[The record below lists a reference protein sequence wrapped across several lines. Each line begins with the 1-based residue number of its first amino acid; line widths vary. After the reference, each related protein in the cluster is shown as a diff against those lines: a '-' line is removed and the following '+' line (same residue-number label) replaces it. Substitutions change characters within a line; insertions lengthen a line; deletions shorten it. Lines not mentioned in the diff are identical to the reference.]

1 MKAHSRKIVSQLT
14 VLLMLLSFVILL
26 PFQAPSASAVTAG
39 DIQAGE
45 HHTCALFP
53 SQTVECWGSNWYSQ
67 LGDGTDNLQSNIP
80 VPVLGLTN
88 VTAISAGY
96 RHTCAL
102 LADKTVKCWGD
113 NSHGQLGDGT
123 NTNRNSPVVVVGIS
137 NVVAISSSGRSV
149 STCALLE
156 DGTVRC
162 WGDNS
167 EGQLGD
173 GTNVL
178 RSNQPVQALNL
189 NNVVS
194 ISVGAQSCA
203 VLGDQTVECWGINA
217 AGFDPD
223 GYGQHSNVA
232 VKVSE
237 LTDVVKVFSAS
248 GSTCALLSNQ
258 ILKCWGWFPTGDGPA
273 DEGPDRSLLATPTTV
288 YGLENLVSNEGECFL
303 FSDGLVKCWNSTYTA
318 KTTVPGLT
326 NVIAIAAG
334 DRRHCAL
341 MSDETMKCWGYNVNG
356 ALGDGTNKTK
366 SDTPVKVLHLLRF
379 SSTGNPLVS
388 GVGMIGEILTA
399 NPGSWDAGTTF
410 TYKWLRDGVVISGAA
425 LSTYQVTVAD
435 GLASISA
442 QVTGSKVGYL
452 SVTRTSSSVFANLLP
467 SINSYSSVS
476 AGYAHTCGLTSLGV
490 VRCWGLAA
498 FVPRNLGH
506 VSQISAGY
514 HVTCAI
520 TKTSSE
526 AKCWANNGIA
536 HYDSAPTDL
545 GAIKKISAGTYHAC
559 AVTISNEVKCWGDEE
574 YGRTRVPADLGPVS
588 DVSTGDYSTCAL
600 TNEGYAKCWG
610 YFITD
615 VPAGMGKLK
624 QISVG
629 QDHVCAIDLSDSP
642 VCWGHDSYGEVDVPV
657 FIGKVSQIDSG
668 NGFTCA
674 RFLNDQRAGCWGYD
688 YGTDNLRPFLSQAV
702 SVSVGSEHACAVVSG
717 GGLFCWGTTAN
728 DRRRIPLDILVPTKP
743 PVSFTFNSLTG
754 MSVGVSHLPS
764 DNDGSL
770 VWKVLQNDSPV
781 CEIESGGEC
790 QVDDLTP
797 KQSYNFKVR
806 GENEAGQTSV
816 IEQVV
821 KFCPTRDPSIEIPAS
836 FSARTKQ
843 KITLA
848 GTLLMQNLCDPIATT
863 VEYRKKVY
871 GKAWTNWKKYTV
883 KSGGEFSFTDTFEF
897 NSQVQLR
904 AKLAGNVYTTKS
916 ISVPVRI
923 NYALP
928 LSFYSKSTKI
938 KNGYSQGGTITI
950 KFGGDKSFN
959 GTCTVSAR
967 TEYAFNFA
975 LVLMGSES
983 HFTVFKVKNGI
994 GSGKITMRWNG
1005 EVDVGAL
1012 CEDPKFVRILD
1023 SRKPIFRASF

>member
-1 MKAHSRKIVSQLT
+1 LKAHSRKIVSQLT
-14 VLLMLLSFVILL
+14 VLLTLLSFVILV

-67 LGDGTDNLQSNIP
+67 LGDGTDKLQSNIP

-123 NTNRNSPVVVVGIS
+123 NTNRNSPVVVLGIS

-162 WGDNS
+162 WGNNS

-178 RSNQPVQALNL
+178 SSNQPVQVLNL
-189 NNVVS
+189 NNAVS

-217 AGFDPD
+217 AGFDSD

-379 SSTGNPLVS
+379 SSTGDPVVS
-388 GVGMIGEILTA
+388 GVGMIGQTLAVT
-399 NPGSWDAGTTF
+399 PGSWDAGTSF
-410 TYKWLRDGVVISGAA
+410 TYKWLRDGVVIPEAA

-442 QVTGSKVGYL
+442 QITGSKVGYL

-490 VRCWGLAA
+490 VRCWGLGAS
-498 FVPRNLGH
+498 VPRNLGH

-520 TKTSSE
+520 AKTSSE
-526 AKCWANNGIA
+526 AKCWANNGVA
-536 HYDSAPTDL
+536 HYDSAPTDI

-559 AVTISNEVKCWGDEE
+559 AVTSSNEVKCWGDEE
-574 YGRTRVPADLGPVS
+574 YGRTRVPADLGPVLE
-588 DVSTGDYSTCAL
+588 VSTGDYSTCAL
-600 TNEGYAKCWG
+600 TTEGYAKCWG

-629 QDHVCAIDLSDSP
+629 QDHVCAIDLSDTP
-642 VCWGHDSYGEVDVPV
+642 VCWGHYSYGELDVPS
-657 FIGKVSQIDSG
+657 FIGKVSQIDAG

-674 RFLNDQRAGCWGYD
+674 RFLNDQRVGCWGYD
-688 YGTDNLRPFLSQAV
+688 YGTDNLRPFLSQAI

-717 GGLFCWGTTAN
+717 GGLFCWGTTTN
-728 DRRRIPLDILVPTKP
+728 DRRRTPLDILVPAKP

-754 MSVGVSHLPS
+754 LSVGVSHPPS
-764 DNDGSL
+764 ENDGSL

-781 CEIESGGEC
+781 CEIETGGEC
-790 QVDDLTP
+790 QVEDLIP

-821 KFCPTRDPSIEIPAS
+821 KFCPTRDPSVEIPATLPV
-836 FSARTKQ
+836 RTKQ
-843 KITLA
+843 KITLS
-848 GTLLMQNLCDPIATT
+848 GTLLMQNLCDPEATT

-871 GKAWTNWKKYTV
+871 GKAWTTWKKYAV
-883 KSGGEFSFTDTFEF
+883 KSGGQFSFTDTFEF

-938 KNGYSQGGTITI
+938 KNGYAQGGTITI

-959 GTCTVSAR
+959 GTCTVRASTA
-967 TEYAFNFA
+967 YAFNFA

-983 HFTVFKVKNGI
+983 HFTVFKVKNGV

-1023 SRKPIFRASF
+1023 TRKPIFRASF

>member
-1 MKAHSRKIVSQLT
+1 MNFHSVRKKLVCHFVFLVTLFALVVVLPTQVLT
-14 VLLMLLSFVILL
+14 
-26 PFQAPSASAVTAG
+26 ASADTRG
-39 DIQAGE
+39 DIVAGAN
-45 HHTCALFP
+45 HTCALF
-53 SQTVECWGSNWYSQ
+53 SNQTVECWGSNGYSQ
-67 LGDGTDNLQSNIP
+67 LGDGTLASKSNIP
-80 VPVLGLTN
+80 VPVLGLTS
-88 VTAISAGY
+88 VTAITAGY
-96 RHTCAL
+96 NHTCAL
-102 LADKTVKCWGD
+102 LADSTVKCWGD
-113 NSHGQLGDGT
+113 NSYGQLGDGT
-123 NTNRNSPVVVVGIS
+123 NTKRNVPVFVLGIS
-137 NVVAISSSGRSV
+137 NAVALSTGASL
-149 STCALLE
+149 STCALLG

-162 WGDNS
+162 WGYNA

-173 GTNVL
+173 GSNVSW
-178 RSNQPVQALNL
+178 SNQPVQVLNV
-189 NNVVS
+189 NTAVS
-194 ISVGAQSCA
+194 ISGGLQTCVVQS
-203 VLGDQTVECWGINA
+203 DQTVKCWGRYA
-217 AGFDPD
+217 SGFDANGPSM
-223 GYGQHSNVA
+223 HSNVPVEFA
-232 VKVSE
+232 E
-237 LTDVVKVFSAS
+237 LTSVLKIFAS
-248 GSTCALLSNQ
+248 SQNMCALISTQLK
-258 ILKCWGWFPTGDGPA
+258 KCWGWFVTGDGGQPNTTLF
-273 DEGPDRSLLATPTTV
+273 STPTV
-288 YGLENLVSNEGECFL
+288 VSGLDTLVSNQGDCYL
-303 FSDGLVKCWNSTYTA
+303 MSDGFVSCWNSTYTS
-318 KTTVPGLT
+318 KNEVPSLT
-326 NVIAIAAG
+326 NVIAIASG

-341 MSDETMKCWGYNVNG
+341 MIGEVMKCWGYNLSG
-356 ALGDGTNKTK
+356 ELGDGTTKTK
-366 SDTPVKVLHLLRF
+366 SDTPVTVLHLQRF
-379 SSTGNPLVS
+379 SSIGNPLVT
-388 GVGMIGEILTA
+388 GVGLIGETLTA
-399 NPGSWDAGTTF
+399 TSGSWESGTTF
-410 TYKWLRDGVVISGAA
+410 TYKWLRDGIVIPGAA
-425 LSTYQVTVAD
+425 LSTYQLTPSD

-442 QVTGSKVGYL
+442 QVTGSKAGYL
-452 SVTRTSSSVFANLLP
+452 SVTRTSSAVFANLQP

-498 FVPRNLGH
+498 SVPKNLGH
-506 VSQISAGY
+506 ISQISAGY

-526 AKCWANNGIA
+526 AKCWANNGVA
-536 HYDSAPTDL
+536 NYDSAPTDL

-559 AVTISNEVKCWGDEE
+559 AVTISNEAKCWGDEE
-574 YGRTRVPADLGPVS
+574 YGRTRVPADLGSVS
-588 DVSTGDYSTCAL
+588 DISTGDYSTCAL
-600 TNEGYAKCWG
+600 TSEGYAECWG
-610 YFITD
+610 YSITD
-615 VPAGMGKLK
+615 VPTGLGKLK

-642 VCWGHDSYGEVDVPV
+642 VCWGHESYGELDVPAY
-657 FIGKVSQIDSG
+657 IGKVAQVDSG

-674 RFLNDQRAGCWGYD
+674 RLLGDQRVGCWGYD
-688 YGTDNLRPFLSQAV
+688 YGTDNLRPFLSQAM
-702 SVSVGSEHACAVVSG
+702 SVSVGSEHSCAVVSG
-717 GGLFCWGTTAN
+717 GGLFCWGTSSN
-728 DRRRIPLDILVPTKP
+728 DRRRTPSDILVPIKP
-743 PVSFTFNSLTG
+743 PVSFNFNSLTG
-754 MSVGVSHLPS
+754 LSVGISHQPTQ
-764 DNDGSL
+764 NDGSL

-871 GKAWTNWKKYTV
+871 GKAWTTWKKYTV
-883 KSGGEFSFTDTFEF
+883 KSGGEFNFTDTFEF

-904 AKLAGNVYTTKS
+904 AKLSGNVYTTKS

-938 KNGYSQGGTITI
+938 KNGYAQGGTITI
-950 KFGGDKSFN
+950 KFGGDKAFN
-959 GTCTVSAR
+959 GTCTVRASTA
-967 TEYAFNFA
+967 YAFNFA